1 MLRNNTQVI
10 HLSWDEIV
18 EFAQT
23 LSNIIPPW
31 IDSISS
37 GDKDSRILAIMVAEN
52 LGVDFIDIGG
62 TKVGITNENSEFS
75 IYKILKEDEEEGKM
89 TAVNTIL
96 LHGEEFPPRVIP
108 PWKRL

>member
-1 MLRNNTQVI
+1 MLRNNTQLI

-37 GDKDSRILAIMVAEN
+37 ADKDSRILAIMVAEN
-52 LGVDFIDIGG
+52 LGIDFIDIGG
-62 TKVGITNENSEFS
+62 TKVGITNENADYS
-75 IYKILKEDEEEGKM
+75 IYKIVKEVEDEEKIDS
-89 TAVNTIL
+89 VNTIQL
-96 LHGEEFPPRVIP
+96 YGEEFPPRIIP
-108 PWKRL
+108 PWKRF